1 MSSVLG
7 RLALVVTASLAV
19 AGCKTRPPDSPR
31 PPSRSRLVPPPANTP
46 QPAELTV
53 TRLEYVDTD
62 AFDLL
67 FETNLRTAQPVIVVH
82 TGHDKPEWGAR
93 LNAWIAAWNAGG
105 HQPGV
110 RGRGQ
115 LPAGV
120 VVNGDSV
127 REFRLLIED
136 LMDRVEVSAQAGTRW
151 WAERSMRDHRIALLR
166 PYNLRFHAD
175 DAGHI
180 QLIFFHGRY
189 AAQYKDAVKAL
200 AEPGEPD
207 EWTRGYCC
215 SRSKAPAVPAGAD
228 RQPEG
233 P

>member
-1 MSSVLG
+1 MSSVVC
-7 RLALVVTASLAV
+7 RLALVAGASLAV
-19 AGCKTRPPDSPR
+19 AGCKTPPDSPR
-31 PPSRSRLVPPPANTP
+31 PTNSA
-46 QPAELTV
+46 QPAELSV
-53 TRLEYVDTD
+53 VRLDYADTD

-67 FETNLRTAQPVIVVH
+67 FETNLRIAQPVIVVH

-105 HQPGV
+105 QNGGV

-136 LMDRVEVSAQAGTRW
+136 LMNRAEGSAQAGTRW

-175 DAGHI
+175 AEGHI
-180 QLIFFHGRY
+180 QLIFFHGRH
-189 AAQYKDAVKAL
+189 AAQYKDAVRAL

-207 EWTRGYCC
+207 EWTRGYHC
-215 SRSKAPAVPAGAD
+215 SRSKDRSAD
-228 RQPEG
+228 SATG

>member
-1 MSSVLG
+1 MSSVVC
-7 RLALVVTASLAV
+7 RLALVAAALAV
-19 AGCKTRPPDSPR
+19 AGCKT
-31 PPSRSRLVPPPANTP
+31 PPPPPNNSA

-53 TRLEYVDTD
+53 TRLDYAETD

-67 FETNLRTAQPVIVVH
+67 FETNLRIGQPVIVIH
-82 TGHDKPEWGAR
+82 TGFDKPEWGSR

-105 HQPGV
+105 KNAGV

-115 LPAGV
+115 VPAGV
-120 VVNGDSV
+120 VVNGDSI

-136 LMDRVEVSAQAGTRW
+136 LMNRVEGSAQAGTKW
-151 WAERSMRDHRIALLR
+151 WAERSMREHRISLLR

-175 DAGHI
+175 ADGRI

-189 AAQYKDAVKAL
+189 AAQYQNVVQAVVA
-200 AEPGEPD
+200 PDPTEPD
-207 EWTRGYCC
+207 GWVRGYTC
-215 SRSKAPAVPAGAD
+215 SRSKDRIVPVAAD
-228 RQPEG
+228 RRPEASNE